1 MIEPTDTLD
10 HVPRK
15 RRGRPR
21 GSGHDASEI
30 YTEVKRLQAQGLSL
44 RKAAEIVA
52 KRRRLTERHVRR
64 LISAHN
70 HRGLV
75 IRAQWEK
82 DWSWPKRVDMP
93 ASMRVSNSYTSF
105 NRDLLAKLMARA
117 SRDVGTLGFLRK
129 RT

>member
-1 MIEPTDTLD
+1 MIELTDTLD

-30 YTEVKRLQAQGLSL
+30 YT
-44 RKAAEIVA
+44 
-52 KRRRLTERHVRR
+52 RR

-70 HRGLV
+70 HRDLV

-105 NRDLLAKLMARA
+105 NRDVLAKLMARA